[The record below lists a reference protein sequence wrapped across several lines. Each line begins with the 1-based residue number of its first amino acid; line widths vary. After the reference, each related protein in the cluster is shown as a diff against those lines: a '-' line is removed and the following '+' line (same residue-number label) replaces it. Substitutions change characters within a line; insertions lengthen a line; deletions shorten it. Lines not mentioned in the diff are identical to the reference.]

1 MKLAIVALAA
11 SMGVAYGAGPR
22 IPARLRT
29 QTNQRERSTEEDAMM
44 SSFSMSLSMPTT
56 EVDVATAVCAFCAG
70 GMPDPD
76 LVIPTDDQATCAMA
90 QAYASTFDSTDPTCA
105 MVILAEAICCPP
117 ASETAVGT
125 IYDVGVASA
134 EVSTLVAAVNAA
146 GLAEALQGAG
156 PLTIFGEFNLGGD
169 RGAIK
174 GVGSL
179 RSSVHSHL

>member
-1 MKLAIVALAA
+1 
-11 SMGVAYGAGPR
+11 
-22 IPARLRT
+22 
-29 QTNQRERSTEEDAMM
+29 MM
-44 SSFSMSLSMPTT
+44 SSLSMSLSMPT
-56 EVDVATAVCAFCAG
+56 TAVCAFCAG